1 MFLQINGLTTE
12 IPSMK
17 VRVTGAVKESYLVY
31 QYCIK
36 EDNNIHVVGLNADG
50 EYVLP
55 ASYHSEDLHWTGFKA
70 SPSAPDLD
78 LKVEILEQY

>member
-1 MFLQINGLTTE
+1 MILW
-12 IPSMK
+12 K
-17 VRVTGAVKESYLVY
+17 RYLVY

-36 EDNNIHVVGLNADG
+36 EDNLIHVIGLNADG

-55 ASYHSEDLHWTGFKA
+55 ASYHSEGLHWTGFKA
-70 SPSAPDLD
+70 NPSSPDLD